1 MPVQMRPLGEMF
13 VKDDDPIVYRG
24 LPVWYRD
31 LTRGTLRV
39 YRSGY
44 QQREG
49 NRHCRKAMWQALGYR
64 YRRQPSNWEGC
75 HIWTTDSRS
84 NRIVVDPDYYTC
96 LANLVALPKKL
107 APFSDHDPEIKFM
120 LRMCTCYLYGWC
132 CPAEEVEAEVAR
144 VKSAADPSNYPMT
157 WPSLEFAQA
166 KSRRAFVRI
175 ILKSPKALQE
185 ERRHRSSRVFQ
196 KL

>member
-1 MPVQMRPLGEMF
+1 MRTKSKGPAQSAKPTTNGSAVPVQMRPLGEMF

-44 QQREG
+44 QQKEG

-96 LANLVALPKKL
+96 LANLVALPKETG
-107 APFSDHDPEIKFM
+107 AV
-120 LRMCTCYLYGWC
+120 LR
-132 CPAEEVEAEVAR
+132 PRSRDQVHAEDVRLLSLR
-144 VKSAADPSNYPMT
+144 VVLS
-157 WPSLEFAQA
+157 
-166 KSRRAFVRI
+166 SRRG
-175 ILKSPKALQE
+175 
-185 ERRHRSSRVFQ
+185 
-196 KL
+196 